1 MPTLSSNNNDDNN
14 NNDDLP
20 PQIVV
25 DNNNNNDTIDDL
37 VGQSASS
44 QLASSNV
51 TNNDVDVVTG
61 KQEKLLLGDQLMQTK
76 TQQDNHMVSYE
87 TQAQTEIF
95 TYSSPT
101 LILMPHFQILKSGHG
116 LY

>member
-1 MPTLSSNNNDDNN
+1 MSTLSSNNNDNN
-14 NNDDLP
+14 NNDSDLQP
-20 PQIVV
+20 NIVV
-25 DNNNNNDTIDDL
+25 GNNNKNDTIHDL

-44 QLASSNV
+44 NV
-51 TNNDVDVVTG
+51 TNNDDD
-61 KQEKLLLGDQLMQTK
+61 DQFMQTK
-76 TQQDNHMVSYE
+76 DNHTVSDV
-87 TQAQTEIF
+87 TQTQTEIF